1 MRHGICP
8 WMGYPAMPLKK
19 NMMNYWEQKEKNKT
33 HAWALTEALK
43 RKASGEI
50 DRAVQRTKLY
60 WENQEV
66 PDVQPEEGRQGQ
78 TEVSVVQSTTVDAAF
93 TEAEADGDACI
104 CLLNF
109 ASYKEPGGMFLQG
122 SMAQEESLCHASVL
136 YPVLSSPR
144 VMGMFY
150 QKHGNRLNRG
160 LYHSDLLYSPDVLF
174 FRDRKGRR
182 FDVIT
187 CAAPNKK
194 AAQRYQ
200 HVTDQEAEQAMRH
213 RIDSVLY
220 AAWKEKTEVLILGA
234 FGCGV
239 FGNDLGFVSAQFK
252 ELLGSKYRGCFHRAV
267 FAVPDEKS
275 FLVMGKILEG

>member
-1 MRHGICP
+1 
-8 WMGYPAMPLKK
+8 
-19 NMMNYWEQKEKNKT
+19 MMNYWEQKEKNKT
-33 HAWALTEALK
+33 HAWAVTNALMM
-43 RKASGEI
+43 KAKNEI
-50 DRAVQRTKLY
+50 DRAVQGTKLY
-60 WENQEV
+60 WEYREV
-66 PDVQPEEGRQGQ
+66 PDVQPEEGRQEQ
-78 TEVSVVQSTTVDAAF
+78 TKTFVVQSTTVDAAF
-93 TEAEADGDACI
+93 TEAEAGRDAHI

-220 AAWKEKTEVLILGA
+220 AAWKEKAGVLILGA

-239 FGNDLGFVSAQFK
+239 FGNDLDSVSAQFK
-252 ELLGSKYRGCFHRAV
+252 ELLGGRYRGCFKRAV
-267 FAVPDEKS
+267 FAVPDEGS
-275 FLVMGKILEG
+275 FRVMKRILEG

>member
-1 MRHGICP
+1 MD
-8 WMGYPAMPLKK
+8 
-19 NMMNYWEQKEKNKT
+19 YWAKKEKNKT
-33 HAWALTEALK
+33 HAWALTNALMIRAK
-43 RKASGEI
+43 DEI
-50 DRAVQRTKLY
+50 DRAVQQTKLY

-66 PDVQPEEGRQGQ
+66 PDVQPEEGRKEQ
-78 TEVSVVQSTTVDAAF
+78 TKTSVVQSTTVDAAF
-93 TEAEADGDACI
+93 KEAEANGGARI

-136 YPVLSSPR
+136 YPMLSSSR

-160 LYHSDLLYSPDVLF
+160 LYHSDLLYSSDVVF
-174 FRDRKGRR
+174 FRNRKGRR

-194 AAQRYQ
+194 TAQRYQ

-220 AAWKEKTEVLILGA
+220 AAWKEKAEVLILGA

-239 FGNDLGFVSAQFK
+239 FGNDLGSVSAQFK
-252 ELLGSKYRGCFHRAV
+252 ELLGGKYRGCFNRAV

-275 FLVMGKILEG
+275 FLVMKKILEG